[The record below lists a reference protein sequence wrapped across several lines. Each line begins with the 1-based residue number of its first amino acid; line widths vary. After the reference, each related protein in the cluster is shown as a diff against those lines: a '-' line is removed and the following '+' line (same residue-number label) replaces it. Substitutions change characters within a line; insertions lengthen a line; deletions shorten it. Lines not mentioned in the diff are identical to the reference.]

1 MTRLLHHV
9 LQVYR
14 FSFRQEQLAKLT
26 PSELIET
33 AYLSALLEQHP
44 HRQLKRFS
52 HRFATVRNFLE
63 QIVSVVP
70 VESIVHTIGHCDDQ
84 NVANKCADLLIAS
97 QLELPPSLTLMNG
110 MYNAVVAQTIGY
122 SCNLTS
128 ENQFMATAAATVNQ
142 KNKGE
147 MARKLYQQRAKQKP
161 HEHPV
166 GEILNREALY
176 TQVSANFLKDHVP
189 SLRDHLIFIQ
199 LKYPNHPRPVQLAN
213 VNRMCQKMTLKSR
226 SCKELNAIN
235 GLKLEIVYPS
245 TSRVVLP
252 NEVQTL
258 VKSPLEILSEGR
270 NRLLWLSQQ
279 SNLAGEKIESLK
291 EEERQRLSNLYNS
304 KMLSVVNEIRT
315 NDLRMCTSLLG
326 AFMEEQ
332 IRVPLMKSEFNTGRA
347 LNTLL
352 SAAAVGVWAMFSLS
366 LGDMNAVIQ
375 SIPSR
380 SLLVQVTE
388 YIKGIFKEK
397 SATADKNYAGKLQ
410 FMVQGMDKT
419 VSCNCHYVSYSLE
432 RQLLELCKK
441 LKISESTPLEML
453 VKDWDQLFK
462 DDVLS
467 LVVPTHRS
475 LIASW
480 MKWALMMHNL
490 REELA
495 KYTTVGVVGLV
506 NSGKSLLVSTLF
518 NIQV

>member
-1 MTRLLHHV
+1 MYFHHI

-26 PSELIET
+26 PSELMET

-44 HRQLKRFS
+44 HRQRKQLS
-52 HRFATVRNFLE
+52 HRFDIVQKFLE

-70 VESIVHTIGHCDDQ
+70 VESIVHTIGCCEDQ
-84 NVANKCADLLIAS
+84 NVANRCTDLLIS
-97 QLELPPSLTLMNG
+97 TQLELPPSLTLLHG
-110 MYNAVVAQTIGY
+110 MAN
-122 SCNLTS
+122 
-128 ENQFMATAAATVNQ
+128 ATAAQVRGSPSILTREQNMASTCAFRTT
-142 KNKGE
+142 KPLE
-147 MARKLYQQRAKQKP
+147 MAHKLYKQHAKQKP
-161 HEHPV
+161 SENPV
-166 GEILNREALY
+166 GEIVNREAFYAHAVHGNDTLASKQEILLNLQS
-176 TQVSANFLKDHVP
+176 TFPD
-189 SLRDHLIFIQ
+189 
-199 LKYPNHPRPVQLAN
+199 HPRFVQLGHLYSMRQTC
-213 VNRMCQKMTLKSR
+213 VIRSR
-226 SCKELNAIN
+226 SCKELNALN
-235 GLKLEIVYPS
+235 GLKLKVVYPTTAKNVFS
-245 TSRVVLP
+245 K
-252 NEVQTL
+252 EEQTR

-270 NRLLWLSQQ
+270 NRLSWLNQQ
-279 SNLAGEKIESLK
+279 SNLSEESTESLK
-291 EEERQRLSNLYNS
+291 EEEKQRLSHLYNS
-304 KMLSVVNEIRT
+304 KMLLVVNEIRN
-315 NDLRMCTSLLG
+315 NDLRMCTSLLC

-332 IRVPLMKSEFNTGRA
+332 IRVPLVKTEFNTARA
-347 LNTLL
+347 LNTLI
-352 SAAAVGVWAMFSLS
+352 SAAAVGVWAMFSLT
-366 LGDMNAVIQ
+366 LGDMNAVMQ

-397 SATADKNYAGKLQ
+397 SASADKNYAGKLQ
-410 FMVQGMDKT
+410 FMVQGMNKT
-419 VSCNCHYVSYSLE
+419 VSCNSHYVSYSLE

-441 LKISESTPLEML
+441 LNISESTPLEIL